1 MFKACKLR
9 YLTKYFIYSIFI
21 VGSKKVVHVI
31 NMKEQECVRMFT
43 YIDNEQLKKELKK
56 LVIDSGMTQK
66 EVAEK
71 MEVKPQQYTN
81 IVNKEN
87 LAFRDVKRIAIA
99 CGYELQ
105 IDFIPVEQSE

>member
-1 MFKACKLR
+1 M
-9 YLTKYFIYSIFI
+9 FIY
-21 VGSKKVVHVI
+21 
-31 NMKEQECVRMFT
+31 E
-43 YIDNEQLKKELKK
+43 DNDQLKKELKK

-99 CGYELQ
+99 CGYELH
-105 IDFIPVEQSE
+105 IDFILVEQREK

>member
-1 MFKACKLR
+1 M
-9 YLTKYFIYSIFI
+9 FIYE
-21 VGSKKVVHVI
+21 
-31 NMKEQECVRMFT
+31 NN
-43 YIDNEQLKKELKK
+43 DQLKKELKK

-87 LAFRDVKRIAIA
+87 LAFRDVKRIAMA

-105 IDFIPVEQSE
+105 VEFVPIEQKEK

>member
-1 MFKACKLR
+1 
-9 YLTKYFIYSIFI
+9 
-21 VGSKKVVHVI
+21 
-31 NMKEQECVRMFT
+31 MFT
-43 YIDNEQLKKELKK
+43 YTDNDQLKKELKK
-56 LVIDSGMTQK
+56 LLLIMDIQQK

-99 CGYELQ
+99 CGYELH
-105 IDFIPVEQSE
+105 IDFIPMEQDRK

>member
-1 MFKACKLR
+1 MFV
-9 YLTKYFIYSIFI
+9 YD
-21 VGSKKVVHVI
+21 
-31 NMKEQECVRMFT
+31 
-43 YIDNEQLKKELKK
+43 DNEQLKKELKK

-105 IDFIPVEQSE
+105 IDFVPAEQNGK

>member
-1 MFKACKLR
+1 
-9 YLTKYFIYSIFI
+9 
-21 VGSKKVVHVI
+21 
-31 NMKEQECVRMFT
+31 MFT
-43 YIDNEQLKKELKK
+43 YTDNEQLKKELKK
-56 LVIDSGMTQK
+56 LVIDSGLTQK

-71 MEVKPQQYTN
+71 MEIKPQQYTN

-105 IDFIPVEQSE
+105 IDFVPVEQNGK

>member
-1 MFKACKLR
+1 M
-9 YLTKYFIYSIFI
+9 FIYE
-21 VGSKKVVHVI
+21 
-31 NMKEQECVRMFT
+31 NN
-43 YIDNEQLKKELKK
+43 DQLKKELKK

-87 LAFRDVKRIAIA
+87 LAFRDVKRIAAA
-99 CGYELQ
+99 CGYELC
-105 IDFIPVEQSE
+105 IKFVPVEQNGK

>member
-1 MFKACKLR
+1 M
-9 YLTKYFIYSIFI
+9 FIYE
-21 VGSKKVVHVI
+21 
-31 NMKEQECVRMFT
+31 NN
-43 YIDNEQLKKELKK
+43 DQLKKELKK

-87 LAFRDVKRIAIA
+87 LAFRDVKRIVNAI
-99 CGYELQ
+99 GLDIK
-105 IDFIPVEQSE
+105 IDFVRSDS

>member
-1 MFKACKLR
+1 M
-9 YLTKYFIYSIFI
+9 FIY
-21 VGSKKVVHVI
+21 
-31 NMKEQECVRMFT
+31 E
-43 YIDNEQLKKELKK
+43 DNEQLKKELKK

-87 LAFRDVKRIAIA
+87 LAFRDVKRIAAA

-105 IDFIPVEQSE
+105 IDFVLVEQDEK

>member
-1 MFKACKLR
+1 M
-9 YLTKYFIYSIFI
+9 FIY
-21 VGSKKVVHVI
+21 
-31 NMKEQECVRMFT
+31 E
-43 YIDNEQLKKELKK
+43 DNNQLKNELKK

-99 CGYELQ
+99 CGYELH
-105 IDFIPVEQSE
+105 IDFVPVQSNENRCSIENYVK

>member
-1 MFKACKLR
+1 M
-9 YLTKYFIYSIFI
+9 FIY
-21 VGSKKVVHVI
+21 
-31 NMKEQECVRMFT
+31 E
-43 YIDNEQLKKELKK
+43 DNDQLKKELKK

-71 MEVKPQQYTN
+71 MGVKPQQYTN

-105 IDFIPVEQSE
+105 IDFVSVDQNGK

>member
-1 MFKACKLR
+1 M
-9 YLTKYFIYSIFI
+9 FIYE
-21 VGSKKVVHVI
+21 
-31 NMKEQECVRMFT
+31 NN
-43 YIDNEQLKKELKK
+43 DQLKKELKK

-71 MEVKPQQYTN
+71 MGVKPQQYTN

-105 IDFIPVEQSE
+105 IDFIPAEQGQK

>member
-1 MFKACKLR
+1 M
-9 YLTKYFIYSIFI
+9 FIY
-21 VGSKKVVHVI
+21 K
-31 NMKEQECVRMFT
+31 
-43 YIDNEQLKKELKK
+43 DNDQLKKELKK

-99 CGYELQ
+99 CGYELH
-105 IDFIPVEQSE
+105 IDFIPVQSKEK

>member
-1 MFKACKLR
+1 M
-9 YLTKYFIYSIFI
+9 FIY
-21 VGSKKVVHVI
+21 
-31 NMKEQECVRMFT
+31 E
-43 YIDNEQLKKELKK
+43 DNDQLKKELKK

-71 MEVKPQQYTN
+71 IGVKPQQYTN

-87 LAFRDVKRIAIA
+87 LAFRDVKRIAVA

-105 IDFIPVEQSE
+105 IDFVPVEQKEK